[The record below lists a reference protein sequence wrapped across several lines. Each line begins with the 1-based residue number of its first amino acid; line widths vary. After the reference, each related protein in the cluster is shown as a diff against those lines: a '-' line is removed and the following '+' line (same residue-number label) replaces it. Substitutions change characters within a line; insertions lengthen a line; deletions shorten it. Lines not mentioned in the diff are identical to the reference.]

1 MYMRTRF
8 GKKYRMA
15 RLLLSCMILFLQM
28 PLAVHATEDERRR
41 IPVET
46 NEIAEWP
53 EGPLTTAKAAV
64 LMEAETGVVL
74 YGKNMHAQLYPAST
88 TKMMTALVA
97 IENCALSERMTM
109 SPNAVNLVP
118 PDGSRVGLQAGDT
131 ITMEEALYAIMVG
144 SANEVSNG
152 IAEHVGGS
160 IEGFAQMMNERA
172 ATLSLTNTH
181 FKNPN
186 GLHEDDHYTS
196 AYDLAVIAKAYFE
209 HVTLAQ
215 IGGTGR
221 YHLHSETTQAKD
233 FYINNR
239 HRIVNGEMDL
249 EGIIGGKTGFT
260 DQAGDCLVTCAEREG
275 MRLICVVLFE
285 ETPAQYT
292 DTLALMEYG
301 FRSFQK
307 VSTRGLAE
315 SVFPSLP
322 DFFVE
327 GSSVFGRATSTL
339 SFSPGDMLL
348 LPVNTAPD
356 NKAVQRSVTAGESGQ
371 VAVLTYT
378 WNGHPVGT
386 ANILRTDN
394 PRTPPPGPR
403 TAFLQLGTWLSR
415 MLLFLFLVSALSC
428 TAEGFYRHF
437 TSHEYR
443 NKRRLARRKKE
454 SRRGPR
460 LME

>member
-1 MYMRTRF
+1 MLF
-8 GKKYRMA
+8 CMA
-15 RLLLSCMILFLQM
+15 LFLLS
-28 PLAVHATEDERRR
+28 PRTVHATEDERRQ

-46 NEIAEWP
+46 NEVTGWP
-53 EGPLTTAKAAV
+53 EGPVTTAKAAV
-64 LMEAETGVVL
+64 VMEAETGVVL
-74 YGKNMHAQLYPAST
+74 YGKNMHTRLYPAST

-118 PDGSRVGLQAGDT
+118 PDGSRVGLVAGDT

-152 IAEHVGGS
+152 IAEHIGGS

-196 AYDLAVIAKAYFE
+196 AYDLAVIAAAYFD

-221 YHLHSETTQAKD
+221 YHLHSETTEARD

-239 HRIVNGEMDL
+239 HRIVNGEIDL

-260 DQAGDCLVTCAEREG
+260 DQAGDCLVTCAERDG

-285 ETPAQYT
+285 EAPAQYT

-301 FRSFQK
+301 FRNFRK
-307 VSTRGLAE
+307 ISTRGLAE
-315 SVFPSLP
+315 SVFPQMP
-322 DFFVE
+322 DFFVP

-348 LPVNTAPD
+348 LPLSAATD
-356 NKAVQRSVTAGESGQ
+356 NAAVQRSVTAGESGQ
-371 VAVLTYT
+371 VAVLSYT

-386 ANILRTDN
+386 ANIIRNDL
-394 PRTPPPGPR
+394 PATPPPGPR
-403 TAFLQLGTWLSR
+403 TTFFRLGTWLTR
-415 MLLFLFLVSALSC
+415 MLLFLLLVSLISC

-460 LME
+460 LMQ